1 MEDILDKHEKN
12 ETPFDLCI
20 YDGVDDDLDICGN
33 MLSMSNASSKRSFMS
48 PPLLLTSQLV
58 VNILALARQ
67 FYSFLLIL
75 GFRENIMQAVSSQ
88 EFIER
93 LTEGSNVILA
103 DQQWLKKESLDYN
116 SDDEEMS
123 YEEMSNEGKSDVDVG
138 PVDGNENEIDV
149 SLTDKYY

>member
-1 MEDILDKHEKN
+1 MEDILDKHKKN

-20 YDGVDDDLDICGN
+20 YDGVDDDLDICGS

-48 PPLLLTSQLV
+48 PPFLLTSQLV

-67 FYSFLLIL
+67 FYGFLLIL

-116 SDDEEMS
+116 LDDEEMS

-149 SLTDKYY
+149 SLTDEYY